1 MKKDI
6 NVEDFPVLC
15 CFCLVKSKKLKLISE
30 VSSVNLFTKI
40 TGINFSDSLPVNVC
54 IICQELLNNFSSF
67 IEESTQN
74 ICFLKSL
81 LDSTLLN
88 NDNKQIP
95 SNSEVNN
102 LNEIN
107 TIYEKCTN
115 KNSTKVNRNKWP
127 CENCR
132 RRFPTKKKLINHQ
145 STKSCLKKY
154 TVNTEFKKLPEDKYD
169 ALDSTILCLKS
180 EDLFCNHCKIKFMT
194 KDSWDAHLKN
204 CVLQFNCVDCNKVF
218 NEETELLQHS
228 KNNCK
233 NKFELV
239 INVKNI
245 ISYENSKS
253 DYIDCSVFL
262 CDNCKSSFK
271 NKSDLDKHFKEN
283 SQCLPSSYNCVECKK
298 SFSKK
303 HKLVSH
309 MRSHTKEEPFQC
321 KECGKGFRFQQNLK
335 RHMLI
340 HKGVKPFTCD
350 VCGKAFSRAH
360 VRNEHMNTHTGHN
373 PYICMYCGKGF
384 KRYANHFIHVYRHK
398 LINGEIDK
406 SKDRKLYLQLECDEC
421 NKIFANR
428 GALANHML
436 LHQVPVEKKF
446 LCNECGKGF
455 LTKAHLKSHSRT
467 HTGECPYQCK
477 KCGKSY
483 KQKSSYTSHQLTHSG
498 ERPYRCIVC
507 AKLFTQSG
515 HLKVHMRVHSG
526 SYKNSYWRNS
536 IYVCIMWSRLL

>member
-40 TGINFSDSLPVNVC
+40 TGINFSDSLPVN
-54 IICQELLNNFSSF
+54 
-67 IEESTQN
+67 
-74 ICFLKSL
+74 
-81 LDSTLLN
+81 
-88 NDNKQIP
+88 
-95 SNSEVNN
+95 
-102 LNEIN
+102 
-107 TIYEKCTN
+107 
-115 KNSTKVNRNKWP
+115 
-127 CENCR
+127 
-132 RRFPTKKKLINHQ
+132 
-145 STKSCLKKY
+145 
-154 TVNTEFKKLPEDKYD
+154 LPEDKHD

-526 SYKNSYWRNS
+526 EKPFVCNFCNKSFSLKSNLKVHTRIHTGETPYMCALCGQGYYDSTSLKKHMKSHHGGTSANHGYLEEYEVDNGEGSNSVIVDQDGIS
-536 IYVCIMWSRLL
+536 IENKL